1 MKIFCIGRNKTG
13 TTSLEIALK
22 SFGFR
27 MGNQAQGE
35 MLLDDWARR
44 DFRRIVTLCKTADAF
59 QDVPF
64 SMPWTFQA
72 LDLAFPGSRFI
83 LTVRDTPDDW
93 YQSLIRFHTKIVGKG
108 RIPTADDLRD
118 FNYRYKGF
126 LWRSAQI
133 NYGVNEH
140 TLYNKELYTGHYMWH
155 NQMVMNYFVF
165 RPEDLL
171 VLNLKDSE
179 SMLKLCNFLQV
190 PYTGQ
195 LMPHENKSG

>member
-22 SFGFR
+22 SLGFR

-93 YQSLIRFHTKIVGKG
+93 YQSLIRFHTKIVGKC

-165 RPEDLL
+165 RPQDLL

-195 LMPHENKSG
+195 SMPHENKSG